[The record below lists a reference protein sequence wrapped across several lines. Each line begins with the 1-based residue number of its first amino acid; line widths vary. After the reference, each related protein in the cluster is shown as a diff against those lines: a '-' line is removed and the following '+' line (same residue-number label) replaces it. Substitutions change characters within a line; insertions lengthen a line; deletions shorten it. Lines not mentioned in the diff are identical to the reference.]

1 MGRGIDGFT
10 ICLLATVFASGGKEL
25 RFTLFTTL
33 LYLPLRH
40 EDTKRKRFAVLFLP
54 GREEDGKRDA
64 VLRFIG
70 GVPLLVNTVELFVNK

>member
-40 EDTKRKRFAVLFLP
+40 EGTKGKASLFGLP
-54 GREEDGKRDA
+54 GRKEDGKRDA
-64 VLRFIG
+64 VLRFTG
-70 GVPLLVNTVELFVNK
+70 CVPVLVNTVETFVNK